1 MKSIL
6 KFIPVFIVSLLL
18 GIPLKAQTIQHV
30 IQQGM
35 TFYELKEYDNGIQ
48 SFEQALQFPNPPRD
62 VYTYLTSSYLLNGDP
77 SVAVEAAEKG
87 LGEYPDFLRLKVM
100 KGEALI
106 QMDAEKA
113 IPIFEEIHQTI
124 SDSGSEQV
132 DGIQKKS
139 IRHYLGQ
146 LYQQTAANAFQEEKL
161 LRAEEYF
168 YKSREFVPDNLSN
181 HNNLAYVLIQQDKWD
196 EAEEVLD
203 NGLNQYPNA
212 ENLLLMKAQVFE
224 EMGDSEGMVN
234 ILERLYEVDPEN
246 VERAILYGKALLKN
260 NQSEKANLF
269 FQKMMSERP
278 RERMLYKAL
287 KEINR
292 QRFNQSGLL
301 EVLRMEKEQFPDD
314 RKLLEEY
321 GIELITAQKY
331 DDASAY
337 FDSLATTFNE
347 VIYAQ
352 LSARS
357 LLYDDQFEFAENE
370 YRKQLE
376 RWPENPILLAD
387 FGRIL
392 KKNKKFDEAKDVL
405 NKFLSNQNNYK
416 IRIEYAELLE
426 DFSVKEKVLKPL
438 NQTVYAGWAN
448 WMLLKDQQLG
458 TITEKSVYLEALID
472 FIELY
477 ESRQQL
483 TQEEVQYGLNHLRT
497 KQPPIFQTAAE
508 LQEISEELEE
518 MLFTISKR
526 LSFEDALEVLETG
539 LAEFEE
545 SALLHHQKGLLFH
558 QHDKPEPALESF
570 EHAAQI
576 EGTSEE
582 THLYLGHIYAG
593 LNRFVDAVLSFERVL
608 TLNNRN
614 EEAYRS
620 LIRLHQKNG
629 KLDQL
634 CARWAQR
641 YNHQKQNRVL
651 REFLIDALHRADQ
664 LEKAKALMD

>member
-1 MKSIL
+1 
-6 KFIPVFIVSLLL
+6 
-18 GIPLKAQTIQHV
+18 
-30 IQQGM
+30 
-35 TFYELKEYDNGIQ
+35 
-48 SFEQALQFPNPPRD
+48 
-62 VYTYLTSSYLLNGDP
+62 
-77 SVAVEAAEKG
+77 
-87 LGEYPDFLRLKVM
+87 
-100 KGEALI
+100 
-106 QMDAEKA
+106 
-113 IPIFEEIHQTI
+113 
-124 SDSGSEQV
+124 
-132 DGIQKKS
+132 
-139 IRHYLGQ
+139 
-146 LYQQTAANAFQEEKL
+146 
-161 LRAEEYF
+161 
-168 YKSREFVPDNLSN
+168 
-181 HNNLAYVLIQQDKWD
+181 
-196 EAEEVLD
+196 
-203 NGLNQYPNA
+203 
-212 ENLLLMKAQVFE
+212 
-224 EMGDSEGMVN
+224 
-234 ILERLYEVDPEN
+234 
-246 VERAILYGKALLKN
+246 
-260 NQSEKANLF
+260 
-269 FQKMMSERP
+269 
-278 RERMLYKAL
+278 
-287 KEINR
+287 
-292 QRFNQSGLL
+292 
-301 EVLRMEKEQFPDD
+301 
-314 RKLLEEY
+314 
-321 GIELITAQKY
+321 
-331 DDASAY
+331 
-337 FDSLATTFNE
+337 
-347 VIYAQ
+347 
-352 LSARS
+352 
-357 LLYDDQFEFAENE
+357 
-370 YRKQLE
+370 
-376 RWPENPILLAD
+376 
-387 FGRIL
+387 
-392 KKNKKFDEAKDVL
+392 
-405 NKFLSNQNNYK
+405 LSNQNNYK

-629 KLDQL
+629 ELDQL
-634 CARWAQR
+634 CSRWLGR
-641 YNHQKQNRVL
+641 YNHQKENPVL
-651 REFLIDALHRADQ
+651 REFLIDALHRANQ
-664 LEKAKALMD
+664 FEEARALLD